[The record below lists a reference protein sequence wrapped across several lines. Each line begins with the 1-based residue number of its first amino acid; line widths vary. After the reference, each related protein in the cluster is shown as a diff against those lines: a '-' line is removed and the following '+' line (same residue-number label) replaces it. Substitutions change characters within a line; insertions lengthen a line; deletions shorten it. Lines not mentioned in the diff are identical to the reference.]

1 MENEIVKYMDFLYNC
16 AKKWTKDHHFSED
29 LVQETVLKAIKNKNL
44 FQHNTDV
51 KSWLYVILYNNFVN
65 QYRKNKIRNY
75 MPIYDIFDETFF
87 KNNTYINPTQIPS
100 LQIKDAFKC
109 LSGMSQIKQDIFNLY
124 FFEGLTYEEIA
135 KIKNIP
141 IGTVKSNISRIHK
154 ELREKT
160 G

>member
-1 MENEIVKYMDFLYNC
+1 MENEIVKYMTFLYNC
-16 AKKWTKDHHFSED
+16 AKKLTKDHHFSED
-29 LVQETVLKAIKNKNL
+29 LVQETVLKAIKSKHL

-75 MPIYDIFDETFF
+75 IPIDGFFDEIFF
-87 KNNTYINPTQIPS
+87 KSNTYINPAQIPS
-100 LQIKDAFKC
+100 LQIKDAFRC

-141 IGTVKSNISRIHK
+141 IGTIKSNISRIHK
-154 ELREKT
+154 ELKEKIL
-160 G
+160 